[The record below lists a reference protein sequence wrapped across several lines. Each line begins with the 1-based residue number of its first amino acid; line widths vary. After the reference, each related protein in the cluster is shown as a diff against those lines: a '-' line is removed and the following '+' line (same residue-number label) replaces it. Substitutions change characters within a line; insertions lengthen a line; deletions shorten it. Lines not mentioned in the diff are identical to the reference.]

1 MLLKFLCNHE
11 APGGNDEW
19 QDGCIVKTCK
29 SGVLESRL
37 ADECVQMI
45 EKIVEEKLPE
55 KLAEK
60 GEFHTVV
67 IWI

>member
-1 MLLKFLCNHE
+1 MYCLE
-11 APGGNDEW
+11 APGGNGEW
-19 QDGCIVKTCK
+19 QDGCLVNSCK
-29 SGVLESRL
+29 SGALESRL